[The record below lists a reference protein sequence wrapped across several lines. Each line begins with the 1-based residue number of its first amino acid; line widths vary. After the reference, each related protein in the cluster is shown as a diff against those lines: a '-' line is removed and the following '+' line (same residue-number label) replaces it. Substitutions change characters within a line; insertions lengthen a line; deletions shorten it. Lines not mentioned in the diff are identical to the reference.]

1 MPYTKDKNGNHIL
14 DENGN
19 KIEYTVS
26 YPKYCTNIHK
36 NDDGH
41 LDTEDRHLVIKDG
54 VDADPAVSKGQ
65 MINQIA
71 TTETLLTN
79 LINTTKYTITSQT
92 TSQLIHKQQIKSKH

>member
-1 MPYTKDKNGNHIL
+1 MPHAKDENGNHIL

-19 KIEYTVS
+19 KTEYTVS
-26 YPKYCTNIHK
+26 YPKYYTNINE

-41 LDTEDRHLVIKDG
+41 LNTEDRHLVMKDG
-54 VDADPAVSKGQ
+54 VDADHTVSKGQ

-79 LINTTKYTITSQT
+79 LINTTKKTITT
-92 TSQLIHKQQIKSKH
+92 QILK